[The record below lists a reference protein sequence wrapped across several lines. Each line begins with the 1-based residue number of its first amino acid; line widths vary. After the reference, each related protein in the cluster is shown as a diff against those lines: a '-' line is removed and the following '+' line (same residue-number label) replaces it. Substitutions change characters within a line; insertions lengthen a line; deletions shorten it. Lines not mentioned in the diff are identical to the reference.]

1 MISMHRHSRAIRL
14 FCWVVVTLSP
24 MLASGVTRDQA
35 ADLGVSFMVQPNTY
49 LLPGSVGSVIVTV
62 TNHGPDTVS
71 AFVVHSSIW
80 ADGQQIL
87 LFPTPET
94 QCDFGYGSYD
104 GPVLYY
110 YASLLFQSAP
120 LPPGAQQS
128 CTIGLSVYLKASGQY
143 ALNFNVSI
151 YQDGF
156 TDPNPTNDLA
166 RPVTLYLSPI
176 SVPALGNFGLL
187 LMALLIALLGWP
199 TVRTLNGYCAS
210 PILRYGDGLSFLCS
224 ARRHRHE
231 DDVAR
236 SRGIESRHLC
246 QLNSG
251 D

>member
-1 MISMHRHSRAIRL
+1 MHRHSRAIRL

-120 LPPGAQQS
+120 LPRSAAKLHHRVICLPESFWSIRAEFQCKYLPRWVHRSKPHQRSGS
-128 CTIGLSVYLKASGQY
+128 TCNFVSVA
-143 ALNFNVSI
+143 N
-151 YQDGF
+151 
-156 TDPNPTNDLA
+156 
-166 RPVTLYLSPI
+166 
-176 SVPALGNFGLL
+176 
-187 LMALLIALLGWP
+187 
-199 TVRTLNGYCAS
+199 
-210 PILRYGDGLSFLCS
+210 LR
-224 ARRHRHE
+224 
-231 DDVAR
+231 AR
-236 SRGIESRHLC
+236 SRQFRTVADGSVDRTLGMANCSDVERLLC
-246 QLNSG
+246 ITHTAVWGRLEFPMLSASAPA
-251 D
+251 